1 LLHEALV
8 HLPLPLVATVFFFL
22 VVVFFIL
29 VGGRSGGRG
38 GGEFLFL
45 RRLCTTGFGSL
56 FSLLGLLFSSAATG
70 LRFASLSPRPYEQV
84 NFFFFFLAKR

>member
-8 HLPLPLVATVFFFL
+8 HLPLPLVATVSFFL

-38 GGEFLFL
+38 GEFLFL
-45 RRLCTTGFGSL
+45 HRLCTTGFGSL
-56 FSLLGLLFSSAATG
+56 FFLLGLLFLSAATG
-70 LRFASLSPRPYEQV
+70 LRFGSLSPRPYEQV
-84 NFFFFFLAKR
+84 NFFLFFLAKR